1 MTCTRK
7 LYNSVMVFFCSG
19 RNVYYYNNIII
30 YIIFLFLFL
39 FIICISYSISY
50 SICLKGRLKGGF
62 NTFLTVSKI
71 VQISIFRRGLDEV
84 FHLKYDF
91 LSCFYHG
98 VMGKKWVNFGLD
110 FELILIDKR

>member
-1 MTCTRK
+1 MTYTRK
-7 LYNSVMVFFCSG
+7 LYKSVMVFFCSG

-50 SICLKGRLKGGF
+50 SICLKGGLKGGF
-62 NTFLTVSKI
+62 NIKIAPLEI

-84 FHLKYDF
+84 
-91 LSCFYHG
+91 
-98 VMGKKWVNFGLD
+98 
-110 FELILIDKR
+110 